1 MNVSSSRQTENALAH
16 GTGGVVLELLLE
28 LELEPDADADTPL
41 PRTIDSKSLR
51 SGANPSKYTLRIHV
65 DNHVRNDGELRCV
78 GW

>member
-28 LELEPDADADTPL
+28 LELEPDADADADADADTPL

-51 SGANPSKYTLRIHV
+51 SGANPS
-65 DNHVRNDGELRCV
+65 
-78 GW
+78 